1 MWVVDFKKHSE
12 GDVAEQYY
20 RADINAD
27 GHRIP
32 EADRLKQ
39 EAINFVKG
47 LRMRDIGEGDAL
59 AAIEKK
65 FSTSGPSSKIG
76 EIHVGPDN
84 VKQQFLRDVAL
95 AANQALD
102 SEGNFKTGSSK
113 RFVENL
119 HRVADGVASVTHGWP
134 MWKRLQDAVEN
145 HGGKFG
151 KIAIAGAGAAMSG
164 LAAAAEPGHETETVW
179 QGTKR
184 VLGSVAAEYVPGA
197 KDLMNGRTCRGA
209 FTAAATLGGNALGA
223 PVGVGVGLVTGAAV
237 GAVTTALA
245 APTGPAA
252 PIIGTGAGAVAGWA
266 AGNETADRVST
277 VVENVGRKMSDMMCG
292 R

>member
-1 MWVVDFKKHSE
+1 MVEKPYK
-12 GDVAEQYY
+12 
-20 RADINAD
+20 ADINAD
-27 GHRIP
+27 GRHIS
-32 EADRLKQ
+32 EVDKLKQ
-39 EAINFVKG
+39 EAIDLVKE
-47 LRMRDIGEGDAL
+47 LRRSGIREGDSL
-59 AAIEKK
+59 VAIEKK
-65 FSTSGPSSKIG
+65 FSTAGSFSKTG
-76 EIHVGPDN
+76 EIHVGPDD

-184 VLGSVAAEYVPGA
+184 VLGSVAAEYVPGV
-197 KDLMNGRTCRGA
+197 KDLMDGKTCRGA

-252 PIIGTGAGAVAGWA
+252 PIIGATAGATAGWA
-266 AGNETADRVST
+266 AGNEAADIVST
-277 VVENVGRKMSDMMCG
+277 AVQNVGQKMSNMVCG